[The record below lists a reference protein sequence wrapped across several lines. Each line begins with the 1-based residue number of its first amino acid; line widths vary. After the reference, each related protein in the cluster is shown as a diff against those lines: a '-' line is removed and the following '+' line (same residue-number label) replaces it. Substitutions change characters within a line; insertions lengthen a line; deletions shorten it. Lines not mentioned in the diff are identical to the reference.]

1 MPQVPRVHRSTED
14 AMKTTAAALVCLP
27 LLIAAASAQNEEQH
41 TDRLNQ
47 AQSAQGADADQ
58 RNAQYQQQQ
67 QLYEQQQQQYQAQK
81 QAYDAQ
87 AARYL
92 AARDRYA
99 AERARYRRGEW
110 PKRYEKL
117 AFVDTDRLNG
127 AKVETYAGTPV
138 GHVIELARVD
148 GRITAVRVAFDDS
161 PRRVW
166 IDRGDLKFDTE
177 DDILV
182 TDLAHHD
189 LVSMAAEQY

>member
-1 MPQVPRVHRSTED
+1 
-14 AMKTTAAALVCLP
+14 MKAIAALLCLP
-27 LLIAAASAQNEEQH
+27 LLASAAGAQSDEQRS
-41 TDRLNQ
+41 DQLNQ
-47 AQSAQGADADQ
+47 AQSAQGADADR

-67 QLYEQQQQQYQAQK
+67 QIYQQQQQQYLAQK

-117 AFVDTDRLNG
+117 TFVDSDRLMG

-138 GHVIELARVD
+138 GHVIELARIE
-148 GRITAVRVAFDDS
+148 GRITSVRVAFDGA
-161 PRRVW
+161 PGQVW

-177 DDILV
+177 DSILV

-189 LVSMAAEQY
+189 LVAMAGERY

>member
-1 MPQVPRVHRSTED
+1 
-14 AMKTTAAALVCLP
+14 MKTIAAAFLCLP
-27 LLIAAASAQNEEQH
+27 FLIAAASAQSEEQR
-41 TDRLNQ
+41 TDQLNQ
-47 AQSAQGADADQ
+47 AQNAQGADADQ

-67 QLYEQQQQQYQAQK
+67 QLYQQQQQQYQAQK
-81 QAYDAQ
+81 QVYDAQ
-87 AARYL
+87 ASRYL

-117 AFVDTDRLNG
+117 AFVDSDQLIG

-138 GHVIELARVD
+138 GHVIELARAD
-148 GRITAVRVAFDDS
+148 GRISAVRVAFDDA
-161 PRRVW
+161 PRQVW

-177 DDILV
+177 DSILV

-189 LVSMAAEQY
+189 LVSMASEQY

>member
-1 MPQVPRVHRSTED
+1 
-14 AMKTTAAALVCLP
+14 MKAIAAILCLP
-27 LLIAAASAQNEEQH
+27 LLAGAAPGQSDEQR
-41 TDRLNQ
+41 TDQLNQ
-47 AQSAQGADADQ
+47 AQSAQGTDADQ

-67 QLYEQQQQQYQAQK
+67 QLYQQQQQQYQAQK

-87 AARYL
+87 ASRYL

-99 AERARYRRGEW
+99 AERARYHRGDW

-117 AFVDTDRLNG
+117 AFVDSDQLMG

-148 GRITAVRVAFDDS
+148 GRITAVRVAFDDT
-161 PRRVW
+161 PRQVW

-177 DDILV
+177 DSILV

>member
-1 MPQVPRVHRSTED
+1 
-14 AMKTTAAALVCLP
+14 MKTTAAAFLCLP
-27 LLIAAASAQNEEQH
+27 LLIAAARAQSDEQR
-41 TDRLNQ
+41 TDQLNQ
-47 AQSAQGADADQ
+47 AQSTQGTDADQ

-87 AARYL
+87 ASRYL

-117 AFVDTDRLNG
+117 AFVDTDQLKG
-127 AKVETYAGTPV
+127 AKVETYSGTPV
-138 GHVIELARVD
+138 GHVIELARVN
-148 GRITAVRVAFDDS
+148 GSITAVRVAFDDS
-161 PRRVW
+161 PRQVW

-177 DDILV
+177 DNILV